1 MSQAG
6 QISQFCSALIGGH
19 GGQGDDRLS
28 GQMISVWTLP
38 DKRTRWCRA
47 DDPGA
52 IASLLTQAV
61 EQQPGIH
68 AVYIGMGSLP
78 ADVVRARQAEDPQRA
93 PYFRAKKFDVTG
105 VVALW
110 ADIDVGTFGHE
121 GGPYPPTVPDAR
133 RVLDSVGLPPTVL
146 VDSGYG
152 LQAWWVLSEP
162 WLAADYPD
170 PDAARLEMYNL
181 SRDWISTLRYRADMI
196 GGWKIDSV
204 FDLSRLM
211 RAPGSWNQ
219 KDPRNP
225 RPVKIIE
232 HDANAVYDLD
242 DFRERLAPE
251 RVLNAYS
258 LRAEGGAGLTIE
270 QLPGVHLTEVWARVN
285 SEPYRR
291 NGYTPPWLEEI
302 LEWGSST
309 DLLNRTWDGDRP
321 DLFGDS
327 SSLDASLV
335 RLLHDRKINTE
346 RQVEA
351 VMCRRLRSGEK
362 PEKVDPH
369 LRQDYLLRTVAFAHA
384 SAREVEERKNKA
396 LAFLGRAAA
405 GTLRDPEPP
414 PPPAPEPEL
423 PAEDHD
429 TYADYLDELLDHS
442 VAHGSLIDPDTE
454 PEPDW
459 EPEPGPETAE
469 EGPPAPAAPAAPPP
483 PPPPARKT
491 SIGPAPEHDPWGTRG
506 PDTVEIMNE
515 LTKLL
520 IPEVYRKRGVMV
532 WTIEH
537 RDYGEA
543 QRGRVLFRIP
553 EDYDWP
559 DGHPPALYRAGR
571 PLASEWYKRDSFDT
585 PKGYRLA
592 LEHDALIPAEPVGN
606 NKNDWAVL
614 ITALVPYWRRDSSAS
629 DLATSAIEWLHQ
641 FLVSHVPTLDEAR
654 AADDRRSLLVDHK
667 EWGEQGAPII
677 YLSLQSFLDY
687 VGTRPGGITGRNS
700 KMIQSYLDLT
710 PRRPRLLG
718 ADGKVRRAQWL
729 EIGARQF
736 NDDEWLEILTACR
749 EAEESREHRKGLHA
763 IKGGRAS

>member
-1 MSQAG
+1 MSQAE
-6 QISQFCSALIGGH
+6 QISQFCSALIGGYD
-19 GGQGDDRLS
+19 GQGDDRLS

-52 IASLLTQAV
+52 IASLLTQTV
-61 EQQPGIH
+61 ERQPGIH
-68 AVYIGMGSLP
+68 AVYIGMGTVP
-78 ADVVRARQAEDPQRA
+78 ADLVQAKQREDPKRA
-93 PYFRAKKFDVTG
+93 QFFRAKKSDVGG
-105 VVALW
+105 VIALW
-110 ADIDVGTFGHE
+110 SDLDVGTFGHE
-121 GGPYPPTVPDAR
+121 GGPYPPDVPSAR
-133 RVLDSVGLPPTVL
+133 RVLDSTGLPPTLIVS
-146 VDSGYG
+146 SGYG
-152 LQAWWVLSEP
+152 LQAWWLLSEP
-162 WLAADYPD
+162 WLAGDHED
-170 PDAARLEMYNL
+170 PDAARAAMDNL
-181 SRDWISTLRYRADMI
+181 SRDWISTLRYKADMI
-196 GGWKIDSV
+196 GGWKLDSV
-204 FDLSRLM
+204 YDLSRLM

-219 KDPRNP
+219 KDQRNP

-232 HDANAVYDLD
+232 HNPNAVYDLD
-242 DFRERLAPE
+242 DFRERLAPT
-251 RVLNAYS
+251 RVLSAYS
-258 LRAEGGAGLTIE
+258 LRAEGAAGLTIE
-270 QLPGVHLTEVWARVN
+270 QLPGVHLSEVWARVN
-285 SEPYRR
+285 SDPYRL
-291 NGYTPPWLEEI
+291 NDYTPPWLEEI

-309 DLLNRTWDGDRP
+309 DLLNRTWNNDRP

-335 RLLHDRKINTE
+335 RLLHDRKIETE

-362 PEKVDPH
+362 QEKVDPH
-369 LRQDYLLRTVAFAHA
+369 VRQDYLLRTISFAHA

-396 LAFLGRAAA
+396 LEFLGRAAA
-405 GTLRDPEPP
+405 GTLNSPEPP
-414 PPPAPEPEL
+414 PPPAPEPEP

-429 TYADYLDELLDHS
+429 TYADYLGELLDHS
-442 VAHGSLIDPDTE
+442 VTYGSLVDPDVE

-459 EPEPGPETAE
+459 EPEAGVTEDEPT
-469 EGPPAPAAPAAPPP
+469 APAAPA
-483 PPPPARKT
+483 PPPPARK
-491 SIGPAPEHDPWGTRG
+491 SSLGPAPEHDPWGTRG
-506 PDTVEIMNE
+506 PDTVEIMSE

-520 IPEVYRKRGVMV
+520 VPDVYRKRGVMV

-559 DGHPPALYRAGR
+559 DSHPPALYRSGR

-641 FLVSHVPTLDEAR
+641 FLVGNTPTMDEVV
-654 AADDRRSLLVDHK
+654 AADEKRSFLVDHK
-667 EWGEQGAPII
+667 EWGERGAPII

-687 VGTRPGGITGRNS
+687 VATRPGGITGRNS

-710 PRRPRLLG
+710 PRRPRMPG
-718 ADGKVRRAQWL
+718 KDGKVRRVQWL
-729 EIGARQF
+729 EIGAGQF

-749 EAEESREHRKGLHA
+749 EAQESREHRKGLHVV
-763 IKGGRAS
+763 KNGKAS

>member
-1 MSQAG
+1 MSQAE
-6 QISQFCSALIGGH
+6 QIATFCSALIGGH

-52 IASLLTQAV
+52 VASLLSETV

-68 AVYIGMGSLP
+68 AVYVGMGSLP
-78 ADVVRARQAEDPQRA
+78 ADVIHAKQAEDPKRA
-93 PYFRAKKFDVTG
+93 PYFRAKKSDVTG

-121 GGPYPPTVPDAR
+121 GGPYPPDVESAR
-133 RVLDSVGLPPTVL
+133 RVLDSVGLPPTIL
-146 VDSGYG
+146 INSGYG

-162 WLAADYPD
+162 WLAADYGNQ
-170 PDAARLEMYNL
+170 DAARLDMYNL

-219 KDPRNP
+219 KDSRNP
-225 RPVKIIE
+225 KPVKIIE
-232 HDANAVYDLD
+232 HNPNAVYDLD
-242 DFRERLAPE
+242 QFRERLAPT

-258 LRAEGGAGLTIE
+258 LRAEGSTGLTAE
-270 QLPGVHLTEVWARVN
+270 QLPGVHLSEVWARVN
-285 SEPYRR
+285 SEAYRA
-291 NGYTPPWLEEI
+291 NGYTPPWLEDV
-302 LEWGSST
+302 LEWGT
-309 DLLNRTWDGDRP
+309 DADLLNRTWNGNRP
-321 DLFGDS
+321 DLFNDAS
-327 SSLDASLV
+327 SYDASLARQLNDLKV
-335 RLLHDRKINTE
+335 DLE

-351 VMCRRLRSGEK
+351 IMCRRLRSGEK

-369 LRQDYLLRTVAFAHA
+369 IRQDYLLRTIAFTQA
-384 SAREVEERKNKA
+384 SAREVEQRKDKA
-396 LAFLGRAAA
+396 QEFLGRAAA
-405 GTLRDPEPP
+405 GTTKTTEP
-414 PPPAPEPEL
+414 PPPAPKPPET

-429 TYADYLDELLDHS
+429 TYADYVDELLTYS
-442 VAHGSLIDPDTE
+442 VEHDSFPDDPVNE
-454 PEPDW
+454 PEW
-459 EPEPGPETAE
+459 EPNPEPEVAE
-469 EGPPAPAAPAAPPP
+469 EEPPAPAAPAPPSP
-483 PPPPARKT
+483 PPPPARKA
-491 SIGPAPEHDPWGTRG
+491 SLGPAPEHDPWGARG

-520 IPEVYRKRGVMV
+520 IPDVYRKRGIVV

-543 QRGRVLFRIP
+543 QRGRVLFKIP
-553 EDYDWP
+553 EDYAWP

-606 NKNDWAVL
+606 KKGDWSVL
-614 ITALVPYWRRDSSAS
+614 ITNLVPYWRRDSSAS
-629 DLATSAIEWLHQ
+629 DLASSTIEWLHE
-641 FLVSHVPTLDEAR
+641 FLVSTAPTLDEAE
-654 AADDRRSLLVDHK
+654 AADRKRSLLVDHK
-667 EWGEQGAPII
+667 QWGEQGVPVI

-700 KMIQSYLDLT
+700 KTLQSYLDLT

-718 ADGKVRRAQWL
+718 ADGKVKRSQWL
-729 EIGARQF
+729 EIGAGQF
-736 NDDEWLEILTACR
+736 SDDEWLEILTAAR
-749 EAEESREHRKGLHA
+749 EARDSRERRRLRL
-763 IKGGRAS
+763 IKGEAS